1 MKAMIRG
8 GEVLGRRRTAEEI
21 RSILEWHRQSGLSL
35 LAFAR
40 REGLCYATL
49 RRWSAAHDAATRSD
63 VSVGDGALAGRARRG
78 GPGFI
83 SVELEA
89 GARADEYIVEWSS
102 GRSLRVPAGFDP
114 NQLRRLLDVLESRS

>member
-8 GEVLGRRRTAEEI
+8 GRSSGRRRTAEEI
-21 RSILEWHRQSGLSL
+21 RSILEWYRQSGLSQ

-49 RRWSAAHDAATRSD
+49 RRWSAAYDAVTSA
-63 VSVGDGALAGRARRG
+63 DGSRVDGLGPRPARRG
-78 GPGFI
+78 GPGFV

-89 GARADEYIVEWSS
+89 GAPPGDFILEWST
-102 GRSLRVPAGFDP
+102 GWSLRVPAGFDP
-114 NQLRRLLDVLESRS
+114 DQLRRLLDVLESRS